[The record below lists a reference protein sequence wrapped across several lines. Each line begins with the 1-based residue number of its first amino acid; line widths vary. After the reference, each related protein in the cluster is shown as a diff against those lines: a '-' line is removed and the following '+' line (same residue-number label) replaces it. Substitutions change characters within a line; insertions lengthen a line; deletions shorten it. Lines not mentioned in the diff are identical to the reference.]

1 MNRFYIAFKETYN
14 EQIYD
19 TKSKVVRWTKSDR
32 KVLDVRI
39 NVKKRIHTWIPLK
52 G

>member
-1 MNRFYIAFKETYN
+1 MNRFYVAFKSNYN

-32 KVLDVRI
+32 KVFNVRI
-39 NVKKRIHTWIPLK
+39 NVKKQISTWTLLK